1 MPRDNARQCD
11 RCFTNGLS
19 RGGTGVRKP
28 LPGLGHKE
36 WHRIPC
42 ATCQEVQLESGDC
55 LLFMGSPEAN
65 VAHGSLGTRAGTAPS
80 GLPSWCYRG
89 RVSVQYRVSAGYVA
103 RDGGTY

>member
-1 MPRDNARQCD
+1 M
-11 RCFTNGLS
+11 
-19 RGGTGVRKP
+19 RKP

-103 RDGGTY
+103 RNGYTY